1 MSILFSVVLVG
12 ALVNE
17 RNKRFLESWESG
29 SEGELVDD
37 VQENMRPGFKLDPQ
51 RTMSQY
57 FNVLLSALVGK
68 KIFGCSCG
76 RWKEMQI
83 EQRA

>member
-29 SEGELVDD
+29 SEGELFDDD
-37 VQENMRPGFKLDPQ
+37 VQENMRPGF
-51 RTMSQY
+51 
-57 FNVLLSALVGK
+57 
-68 KIFGCSCG
+68 
-76 RWKEMQI
+76 
-83 EQRA
+83 